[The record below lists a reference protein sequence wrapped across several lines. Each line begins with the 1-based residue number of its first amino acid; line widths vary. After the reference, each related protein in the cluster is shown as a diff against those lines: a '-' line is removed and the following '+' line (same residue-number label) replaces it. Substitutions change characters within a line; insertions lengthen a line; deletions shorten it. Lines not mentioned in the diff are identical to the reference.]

1 MVMADDSLSAR
12 KLVEAALPIFGLR
25 GLEGASTREIAKT
38 AGKPM
43 SAITYHFGGKEGLY
57 LACARHI
64 SETLGMLL
72 GLAGEEQAITDRVE
86 AHGKIGQLMSLL
98 VSAMLRN
105 ETAPFA
111 RFIFREQQEPTAA
124 FDIIYGGG
132 MGRVLARLCA
142 LLGVIADGRIP
153 DIELRVR
160 VIALMGQVMGFRV
173 ARAATLRLTG
183 WTDLGETERALID
196 RVIQTH
202 LGAILDELEQEQ
214 RA

>member
-1 MVMADDSLSAR
+1 MADDSLSAR

-72 GLAGEEQAITDRVE
+72 GLAGEEQAITDTAE
-86 AHGKIGQLMSLL
+86 ARGKIGQLMSLL
-98 VSAMLRN
+98 VNAMLRN

-173 ARAATLRLTG
+173 ARAATLRLTS
-183 WTDLGETERALID
+183 WSDLGEMERALID

-202 LGAILDELEQEQ
+202 LGAILDQLEQEQ